1 MTTEL
6 AALLKTKQL
15 TEREITIA
23 HLTARGLSNR
33 AMGEKIGVSE
43 QTIKFH
49 LTNVYKKM
57 GLTSRAQLI
66 VKLLPLM
73 SFVDDTFEA

>member
-1 MTTEL
+1 MTPEL

-15 TEREITIA
+15 TEREITVA

-33 AMGEKIGVSE
+33 EMGEKIGLRE

-49 LTNVYKKM
+49 LSNIYRKM

-73 SFVDDTFEA
+73 SLVDDTFEA